1 MTGGSR
7 IGKAILRWLPALA
20 WMALIF
26 FLSSRSDLPRAG
38 ERWLELL
45 WKKGAH
51 FGAYAVL
58 ALLVEW
64 ALALPRGGKRIALVV
79 SVLYAVSD
87 EVHQSFTPGRMP
99 SASDVL
105 IDTLGALCAL
115 YLPRPS
121 RLTGGRARSLRDRP
135 DPADGEPSA

>member
-1 MTGGSR
+1 MPGGR
-7 IGKAILRWLPALA
+7 QIGKVILRWLPALA

-26 FLSSRSDLPRAG
+26 FLSSRSDLPKAG
-38 ERWLELL
+38 EAWLELL

-64 ALALPRGGKRIALVV
+64 ALALPRGGKRIALLV
-79 SVLYAVSD
+79 SVLYGAGD
-87 EVHQSFTPGRMP
+87 EVHQAFTPGRMP
-99 SASDVL
+99 AVTDVL
-105 IDTLGALCAL
+105 IDSLGALCAL

-121 RLTGGRARSLRDRP
+121 GFTGERARSLRGRP